1 MKIAEEKMRVV
12 RNAIRMGENLSLE
25 NENLPIRE
33 IAAQVIISSAVTQT
47 QFQHRPR
54 SVGD

>member
-1 MKIAEEKMRVV
+1 MKIAQEKMRVV
-12 RNAIRMGENLSLE
+12 RNTIRMGENLSLE